1 RDKAQKKAEA
11 AEPAFAPKKAI
22 ETGKVRN
29 PLMFQKLEDRIMTL
43 EQELED
49 VRAAMLLP
57 ENYGSVTKIKEL
69 QAKETSTKQE
79 LAMAYEQWENW
90 Q

>member
-1 RDKAQKKAEA
+1 
-11 AEPAFAPKKAI
+11 
-22 ETGKVRN
+22 
-29 PLMFQKLEDRIMTL
+29 MTL
-43 EQELED
+43 EQKLED

-69 QAKETSTKQE
+69 QAKEASTKQE